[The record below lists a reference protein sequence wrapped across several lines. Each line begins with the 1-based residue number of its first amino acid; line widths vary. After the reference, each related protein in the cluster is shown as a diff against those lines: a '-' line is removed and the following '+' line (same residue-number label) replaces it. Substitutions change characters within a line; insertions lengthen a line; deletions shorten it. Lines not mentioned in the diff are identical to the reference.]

1 MPFAKSNANQGIG
14 QGMNFRDT
22 QGQDVVLQQPGGWR
36 RHRRRLLLAAGAV
49 IAAALLTALL
59 LRYVSA
65 SNSVSLSR
73 LEIAAVQRGPFVRD
87 IAADG
92 RVVAAVS
99 PTLYAAAAGT
109 IQYRVQAG
117 DVVQKGGVL
126 GVLDSPE
133 LTNRLAQEQAQ
144 SQSLQLAYDN
154 ARLDAQK
161 KRLAARQKLEDAR
174 IDLKSAQTELD
185 RNTRAYSLGAVPQIN
200 VLRAQD
206 VLDKAR
212 IALRHA
218 EQDQSL
224 DQRMVAFDINSK
236 RLAAERQRLV
246 VADLQRQVDAL
257 TLRAPVTGQVGQ
269 RAVADRSKVAKDAP
283 LLSVVDLSALE
294 VEIKVPESFA
304 RDLAP
309 GMHAEISGDGQHWP
323 GVVGAISPEVVA
335 GEVAARVRFAG
346 ARPAG
351 LRQNQRLSVRV
362 VLQRVADALTV
373 ARGPSLDSDGGSA
386 VYVVHGDLA
395 VRTPVRLG
403 PASIDR
409 VQVLAGLQPGTRVV
423 VAGAEAFHDAPRV
436 VISH

>member
-1 MPFAKSNANQGIG
+1 
-14 QGMNFRDT
+14 MNFRDT
-22 QGQDVVLQQPGGWR
+22 QGQDILIEQARGWR
-36 RHRRRLLLAAGAV
+36 RHRRKLIGGALVVLV
-49 IAAALLTALL
+49 IAVLVALL
-59 LRYVSA
+59 LRYAAA

-73 LEIAAVQRGPFVRD
+73 LEISSVTRGPFVRD

-99 PTLYAAAAGT
+99 PTLYAAATGT
-109 IQYRVQAG
+109 IRYRVQAG
-117 DVVQKGGVL
+117 DTVRKDAVL

-133 LTNRLAQEQAQ
+133 LANRLAQEQAQ
-144 SQSLQLAYDN
+144 WQSLQVAYQS
-154 ARLDAQK
+154 AQLDAQK
-161 KRLAARQKLEDAR
+161 QQLAARQKLEDAR
-174 IDLKSAQTELD
+174 IDLKAAQTDLD
-185 RNTRAYSLGAVPQIN
+185 RNQRAYQMGAVPEIN
-200 VLRAQD
+200 VLRARNT
-206 VLDKAR
+206 LDKAQ
-212 IALRHA
+212 IGLRHA
-218 EQDQSL
+218 EQDQTL
-224 DQRMVAFDINSK
+224 DGRMTAFAIRSK
-236 RLAAERQRLV
+236 RLAAARQQLI

-269 RAVADRSKVAKDAP
+269 LAVADRTKVLKDAA

-309 GMHAEISGDGQHWP
+309 GMHAEISGDGQRWP

-351 LRQNQRLSVRV
+351 LRQNQRLNVRV

-373 ARGPSLDSDGGSA
+373 ARGPSLDSSGGST
-386 VYVVHGDLA
+386 VYVLHGDLA

-409 VQVLAGLQPGTRVV
+409 VQILAGLQPGERVV
-423 VAGAEAFHDAPRV
+423 IAGADAFHDAARV
-436 VISH
+436 VIAR

>member
-1 MPFAKSNANQGIG
+1 
-14 QGMNFRDT
+14 MNFRDT
-22 QGQDVVLQQPGGWR
+22 QGQDVVLERPAGWR
-36 RHRRRLLLAAGAV
+36 RHRRSLVVAAGIALAGGSLV
-49 IAAALLTALL
+49 ALVMRFAAA
-59 LRYVSA
+59 S
-65 SNSVSLSR
+65 SSVSLSR
-73 LEIAAVQRGPFVRD
+73 LEVASVQQGPFVRD

-99 PTLYAAAAGT
+99 PTLYAAASGT
-109 IQYRVQAG
+109 IHYRTQAG
-117 DVVQKGGVL
+117 DAVKKGDIL

-133 LTNRLAQEQAQ
+133 LASRLAQEQATG
-144 SQSLQLAYDN
+144 QSLELTYEN
-154 ARLDAQK
+154 ARLEAQK
-161 KRLAARQKLEDAR
+161 HRLAARQKLDDAR
-174 IDLKSAQTELD
+174 IDLKAAQTDLD
-185 RNTRAYSLGAVPQIN
+185 RNTRAFQLGAVPEIN
-200 VLRAQD
+200 VLRARD
-206 VLDKAR
+206 ALDKAR

-218 EQDQSL
+218 EQDQGL
-224 DQRMVAFDINSK
+224 DDRMTAFDIRSK
-236 RLAAERQRLV
+236 RLAAARQKLV

-269 RAVADRSKVAKDAP
+269 LAVPDRTKVAKDAA

-309 GMHAEISGDGQHWP
+309 GMHADITGDGQHWA
-323 GVVGAISPEVVA
+323 GIVGAISPEVVA

-362 VLQRVADALTV
+362 VLQRVANAITV
-373 ARGPSLDSDGGSA
+373 ARGPSLENEGGNA

-409 VQVLAGLQPGTRVV
+409 VQVLAGLEPGERVV
-423 VAGAEAFHDAPRV
+423 VAGADAFHDAPRV
-436 VISH
+436 VISR

>member
-1 MPFAKSNANQGIG
+1 
-14 QGMNFRDT
+14 MNFRDT
-22 QGQDVVLQQPGGWR
+22 QGQDFVLETAQGWR
-36 RHRRRLLLAAGAV
+36 RHKRRLLAIGS
-49 IAAALLTALL
+49 AALVALL
-59 LRYVSA
+59 LGVLLTRYLAA
-65 SNSVSLSR
+65 SGSVSLSR
-73 LEIAAVQRGPFVRD
+73 LEVATVQQGAFVRD

-99 PTLYAAAAGT
+99 PMLYAVAAGT
-109 IQYRVQAG
+109 VRYQVQAG
-117 DVVQKGGVL
+117 DAVQRNAVL
-126 GVLDSPE
+126 GIVASPE
-133 LTNRLAQEQAQ
+133 LTNRLAQEQATL
-144 SQSLQLAYDN
+144 QSLSLAYEN
-154 ARLDAQK
+154 AHLDAQK

-174 IDLKSAQTELD
+174 IDLKSAQTDLD
-185 RNTRAYSLGAVPQIN
+185 RNTRAYKMGAVPEIN

-206 VLDKAR
+206 ALDKAQ
-212 IALRHA
+212 ISLRHA
-218 EQDQSL
+218 EQDQGL
-224 DQRMVAFDINSK
+224 DNRMVAFEIRSK
-236 RLAAERQRLV
+236 RLAAERQQLI

-269 RAVADRSKVAKDAP
+269 LAVADRTKVAKDAA

-309 GMHAEISGDGQHWP
+309 GMHAEISGDGQRWP
-323 GVVGAISPEVVA
+323 GVVGAISPEVVG
-335 GEVAARVRFAG
+335 GEVAARVRFAS

-362 VLQRVADALTV
+362 VLQRVADAITV

-386 VYVVHGDLA
+386 VYVLHGDLA

-403 PASIDR
+403 PSSIDR
-409 VQVLAGLQPGTRVV
+409 VQILAGLQPGERVV
-423 VAGAEAFHDAPRV
+423 VAGAESFHDAPRV

>member
-1 MPFAKSNANQGIG
+1 MT
-14 QGMNFRDT
+14 FRDT
-22 QGQDVVLQQPGGWR
+22 SAQDIPLAAPPLWR
-36 RHRRRLLLAAGAV
+36 RHPRRLIYGGGVLLGVLLMGLLLTRYLAAA
-49 IAAALLTALL
+49 
-59 LRYVSA
+59 
-65 SNSVSLSR
+65 NSISLGR
-73 LEIAAVQRGPFVRD
+73 LEVATVQQGPFVRD

-109 IQYRVQAG
+109 VRYRVQAG
-117 DVVQKGGVL
+117 DAVRKGAVL
-126 GVLDSPE
+126 GVVDSPE
-133 LTNRLAQEQAQ
+133 LTNRLAQEQATL
-144 SQSLQLAYDN
+144 QSLG
-154 ARLDAQK
+154 LDAQNEQLQAQQR
-161 KRLAARQKLEDAR
+161 RLTARQKLEDAR
-174 IDLKSAQTELD
+174 IDLKTAQTELD
-185 RNTRAYSLGAVPQIN
+185 RYTRAFKLGAVPEIN
-200 VLRAQD
+200 MLRARD
-206 VLDKAR
+206 VRDKAQ

-218 EQDQSL
+218 GQDRGLESE
-224 DQRMVAFDINSK
+224 RVAFNMRSK
-236 RLAAERQRLV
+236 RLAVARQKLV

-269 RAVADRSKVAKDAP
+269 LAVADRTQVAKDAA

-309 GMHAEISGDGQHWP
+309 GMPAELGGDGKHWP

-346 ARPAG
+346 PRPEG

-362 VLQRVADALTV
+362 VLQRVADAITV

-386 VYVVHGDLA
+386 VYVLHGDLA

-403 PASIDR
+403 ASSIDR
-409 VQVLAGLQPGTRVV
+409 VQVLAGLRPGQRVV
-423 VAGAEAFHDAPRV
+423 VAGAESFHDAPRV
-436 VISH
+436 VISQ

>member
-1 MPFAKSNANQGIG
+1 
-14 QGMNFRDT
+14 MNFRDT
-22 QGQDVVLQQPGGWR
+22 QGQDFVLEAAQGWR
-36 RHRRRLLLAAGAV
+36 RHKRRLLV
-49 IAAALLTALL
+49 IGSAALVALL
-59 LRYVSA
+59 LGVLLTRYLAA
-65 SNSVSLSR
+65 SGSVSLSR
-73 LEIAAVQRGPFVRD
+73 LEVATVQQGAFVRD

-99 PTLYAAAAGT
+99 PMLYAVAAGT
-109 IQYRVQAG
+109 VRYQVQAG
-117 DVVQKGGVL
+117 DAVQKNAVL
-126 GVLDSPE
+126 GIVESPE
-133 LTNRLAQEQAQ
+133 LTNRLAQEQATR
-144 SQSLQLAYDN
+144 QSLSLAYEN
-154 ARLDAQK
+154 AHLDAQK

-174 IDLKSAQTELD
+174 IDLKSAQTDLD
-185 RNTRAYSLGAVPQIN
+185 RNTRAYKMGAVPEIN

-206 VLDKAR
+206 ALDKAQ
-212 IALRHA
+212 ISLRHA
-218 EQDQSL
+218 EQDQGL
-224 DQRMVAFDINSK
+224 DNRMVAFEIRSK
-236 RLAAERQRLV
+236 RLAAERQQLI

-269 RAVADRSKVAKDAP
+269 LAVADRTKVAKDAA

-309 GMHAEISGDGQHWP
+309 GMHAEISGDGQRWP
-323 GVVGAISPEVVA
+323 GVVGAISPEVVG
-335 GEVAARVRFAG
+335 GEVAARVRFAS

-362 VLQRVADALTV
+362 VLQRLADAITV

-386 VYVVHGDLA
+386 VYVLHGDLA

-403 PASIDR
+403 ASSIDR
-409 VQVLAGLQPGTRVV
+409 VQVLAGLKPGQRVV
-423 VAGAEAFHDAPRV
+423 VAGAESFHDAPRV

>member
-1 MPFAKSNANQGIG
+1 
-14 QGMNFRDT
+14 MNFRDT
-22 QGQDVVLQQPGGWR
+22 QGQDFVLEAAQGWR
-36 RHRRRLLLAAGAV
+36 RHKRRLLYIGSAV
-49 IAAALLTALL
+49 LVALL
-59 LRYVSA
+59 LGVLLTRYLAA
-65 SNSVSLSR
+65 SGSVSLSR
-73 LEIAAVQRGPFVRD
+73 LEVATVQQGAFVRD

-99 PTLYAAAAGT
+99 PMLYAVAAGT
-109 IQYRVQAG
+109 VRYQVQAG
-117 DVVQKGGVL
+117 DAVQKNAVL
-126 GVLDSPE
+126 GIVESPE
-133 LTNRLAQEQAQ
+133 LTNRLAQEQATL
-144 SQSLQLAYDN
+144 QSLSLAYEN
-154 ARLDAQK
+154 AHLDAQK

-174 IDLKSAQTELD
+174 IDLKSAQTDLD
-185 RNTRAYSLGAVPQIN
+185 RNTRAYKMGAVPEIN

-206 VLDKAR
+206 ALDKAQ
-212 IALRHA
+212 ISLRHA
-218 EQDQSL
+218 EQDQGL
-224 DQRMVAFDINSK
+224 DNRMVAFEIRSK
-236 RLAAERQRLV
+236 RLAAERQQLI

-269 RAVADRSKVAKDAP
+269 LAVADRTKVAKDAA

-309 GMHAEISGDGQHWP
+309 GMHAEISGDGQRWP
-323 GVVGAISPEVVA
+323 GVVGAISPEVVG
-335 GEVAARVRFAG
+335 GEVAARVRFAS

-362 VLQRVADALTV
+362 VLQRVADAITV

-386 VYVVHGDLA
+386 VYVLHGDLA

-403 PASIDR
+403 PSSIDR
-409 VQVLAGLQPGTRVV
+409 VQILAGLKPGERVV
-423 VAGAEAFHDAPRV
+423 VAGAESFHDAPRV

>member
-1 MPFAKSNANQGIG
+1 
-14 QGMNFRDT
+14 MNFRDT
-22 QGQDVVLQQPGGWR
+22 QGQDFVLEAAQGWR
-36 RHRRRLLLAAGAV
+36 RHKRRLLV
-49 IAAALLTALL
+49 IGSAALVALL
-59 LRYVSA
+59 LGVLLTRYLAA
-65 SNSVSLSR
+65 SGSVSLSR
-73 LEIAAVQRGPFVRD
+73 LEVATVQQGAFVRD

-99 PTLYAAAAGT
+99 PMLYAVAAGT
-109 IQYRVQAG
+109 VRYQVQAG
-117 DVVQKGGVL
+117 DAVQRNAVL
-126 GVLDSPE
+126 GIVASPE
-133 LTNRLAQEQAQ
+133 LTNRLAQEQATL
-144 SQSLQLAYDN
+144 QSLSLAYEN
-154 ARLDAQK
+154 AHLDAQK

-174 IDLKSAQTELD
+174 IDLKSAQTDLD
-185 RNTRAYSLGAVPQIN
+185 RNTRAYKMGAVPEIN

-206 VLDKAR
+206 ALDKAQ
-212 IALRHA
+212 ISLRHA
-218 EQDQSL
+218 EQDQGL
-224 DQRMVAFDINSK
+224 DNRMVAFEIRSK
-236 RLAAERQRLV
+236 RLAAERQQLI

-269 RAVADRSKVAKDAP
+269 LAVADRTKVAKDAA

-309 GMHAEISGDGQHWP
+309 GMHAEISGDGQRWP
-323 GVVGAISPEVVA
+323 GVVGAISPEVVG
-335 GEVAARVRFAG
+335 GEVAARVRFAS

-362 VLQRVADALTV
+362 VLQRVADAITV

-386 VYVVHGDLA
+386 VYVLHGDLA

-403 PASIDR
+403 PSSIDR
-409 VQVLAGLQPGTRVV
+409 VQILAGLQPGERVV
-423 VAGAEAFHDAPRV
+423 VAGAESFHDAPRV

>member
-1 MPFAKSNANQGIG
+1 
-14 QGMNFRDT
+14 MNFRDT
-22 QGQDVVLQQPGGWR
+22 QGQDVVLQQPGSWR
-36 RHRRRLLLAAGAV
+36 RHRRRLLLATGAA
-49 IAAALLTALL
+49 IAAALLVALL
-59 LRYVSA
+59 LRYMSA

-218 EQDQSL
+218 EQDQGL
-224 DQRMVAFDINSK
+224 DQRMVAFEINSK

-309 GMHAEISGDGQHWP
+309 GMHAEISGDGQRWP

-409 VQVLAGLQPGTRVV
+409 VQVLAGLRPGERVV
-423 VAGAEAFHDAPRV
+423 VAGASAFHDAPRV

>member
-1 MPFAKSNANQGIG
+1 
-14 QGMNFRDT
+14 MNFRDT
-22 QGQDVVLQQPGGWR
+22 QGQDSVLETPQSWR
-36 RHRRRLLLAAGAV
+36 RHRRRLVYGGGALLGLLLLGALLARYF
-49 IAAALLTALL
+49 AA
-59 LRYVSA
+59 SG
-65 SNSVSLSR
+65 SVSLGR
-73 LEIAAVQRGPFVRD
+73 LEIATVQQGAFVRD

-109 IQYRVQAG
+109 VRYRVQAG
-117 DVVQKGGVL
+117 DAVSKGALL
-126 GVLDSPE
+126 GVVDSPE
-133 LTNRLAQEQAQ
+133 LTNRLAQEQATL
-144 SQSLQLAYDN
+144 QSLG
-154 ARLDAQK
+154 LDAQNEQLQAQQR
-161 KRLAARQKLEDAR
+161 RLTARQKLEDAR
-174 IDLKSAQTELD
+174 IDLKTAQTELD
-185 RNTRAYSLGAVPQIN
+185 RYTRAFKLGAVPEIN
-200 VLRAQD
+200 MLRARD
-206 VLDKAR
+206 ARDKAR

-218 EQDQSL
+218 EQDRGL
-224 DQRMVAFDINSK
+224 ENERVAFNMRSK
-236 RLAAERQRLV
+236 RLAVARQKLV

-269 RAVADRSKVAKDAP
+269 LAVADRTQVAKDAA

-309 GMHAEISGDGQHWP
+309 GMPAAIGGDGKHWS

-346 ARPAG
+346 PRPEG

-362 VLQRVADALTV
+362 VLQRVADAITV
-373 ARGPSLDSDGGSA
+373 ARGPSLDSEGGSA
-386 VYVVHGDLA
+386 VYVMHGDLA

-403 PASIDR
+403 PSSIDR
-409 VQVLAGLQPGTRVV
+409 VQILAGLKPGERVV
-423 VAGAEAFHDAPRV
+423 VAGAESFHDAPRV

>member
-1 MPFAKSNANQGIG
+1 
-14 QGMNFRDT
+14 MNFRDT
-22 QGQDVVLQQPGGWR
+22 QGQDFVLETAQGWR
-36 RHRRRLLLAAGAV
+36 RHKRRLLYIGSAV
-49 IAAALLTALL
+49 LVALL
-59 LRYVSA
+59 LGVLLTRYFAA

-73 LEIAAVQRGPFVRD
+73 LEVATVQQGAFVRD

-99 PTLYAAAAGT
+99 PTLYAAASGT
-109 IQYRVQAG
+109 VRYQVQAG
-117 DVVQKGGVL
+117 DAVQKNAVL
-126 GVLDSPE
+126 GIVESPE
-133 LTNRLAQEQAQ
+133 LTNRLAQEQATL
-144 SQSLQLAYDN
+144 QSLSLAYEN
-154 ARLDAQK
+154 AHLDAQK

-174 IDLKSAQTELD
+174 IDLKSAQTDLD
-185 RNTRAYSLGAVPQIN
+185 RNTRAYKMGAVPEIN

-206 VLDKAR
+206 ALDKAQ
-212 IALRHA
+212 ISLRHA
-218 EQDQSL
+218 EQDQGL
-224 DQRMVAFDINSK
+224 DNRMVAFEIRSK
-236 RLAAERQRLV
+236 RLAAERQQLI

-269 RAVADRSKVAKDAP
+269 LAVADRTKVAKDAA

-309 GMHAEISGDGQHWP
+309 GMHAEISGDGQRWP
-323 GVVGAISPEVVA
+323 GIVGAISPEVVG
-335 GEVAARVRFAG
+335 GEVAARVRFAS

-362 VLQRVADALTV
+362 VLQRVADAITV

-386 VYVVHGDLA
+386 VYVLHGDLA

-403 PASIDR
+403 PSSIDR
-409 VQVLAGLQPGTRVV
+409 VQILAGLKPGERVV
-423 VAGAEAFHDAPRV
+423 VAGAESFHDAPRV

>member
-1 MPFAKSNANQGIG
+1 
-14 QGMNFRDT
+14 MNFRDT
-22 QGQDVVLQQPGGWR
+22 QGQDVVLQQPGSWR
-36 RHRRRLLLAAGAV
+36 RHRRRLLLAAGAT
-49 IAAALLTALL
+49 IAAALLVALL

-133 LTNRLAQEQAQ
+133 LTNHLAQEQAQ

-218 EQDQSL
+218 EQDQGL
-224 DQRMVAFDINSK
+224 DQRMVAFEINSK

-335 GEVAARVRFAG
+335 GEVAARVRFAD

-409 VQVLAGLQPGTRVV
+409 VQVLAGLRPGERVV
-423 VAGAEAFHDAPRV
+423 VAGASAFHDAPRV

>member
-1 MPFAKSNANQGIG
+1 
-14 QGMNFRDT
+14 MNFRDT
-22 QGQDVVLQQPGGWR
+22 QGQDVVLQQPGSWR
-36 RHRRRLLLAAGAV
+36 RHRRRLLLAAGAA
-49 IAAALLTALL
+49 IAAALLVALL

-109 IQYRVQAG
+109 VRYRVQAG
-117 DVVQKGGVL
+117 DAVSKGALL
-126 GVLDSPE
+126 GVVDSPE
-133 LTNRLAQEQAQ
+133 LTNRLAQEQATL
-144 SQSLQLAYDN
+144 QSLG
-154 ARLDAQK
+154 LDAQNEQLQAQQR
-161 KRLAARQKLEDAR
+161 RLTARQKLEDAR
-174 IDLKSAQTELD
+174 IDLKTAQTELD
-185 RNTRAYSLGAVPQIN
+185 RYTRAFRLGAVPEIN
-200 VLRAQD
+200 MLRARD
-206 VLDKAR
+206 ARDKAR

-218 EQDQSL
+218 EQDRGL
-224 DQRMVAFDINSK
+224 ENERVAFNMRSK
-236 RLAAERQRLV
+236 RLAVARQKLV

-269 RAVADRSKVAKDAP
+269 LAVADRTQVAKDAP

-309 GMHAEISGDGQHWP
+309 GMPAGIGGDGKHWS

-346 ARPAG
+346 PRPEG

-362 VLQRVADALTV
+362 VLQRVADAITV
-373 ARGPSLDSDGGSA
+373 ARGPSLDSEGGSA
-386 VYVVHGDLA
+386 VYVLHGDLA

-403 PASIDR
+403 PSSIDR
-409 VQVLAGLQPGTRVV
+409 VQILAGLKPGERVV
-423 VAGAEAFHDAPRV
+423 VAGAESFHDAPRV

>member
-1 MPFAKSNANQGIG
+1 
-14 QGMNFRDT
+14 MNFRDT
-22 QGQDVVLQQPGGWR
+22 QGQDLVLETPQGWR
-36 RHRRRLLLAAGAV
+36 RHKRRLIYIGSAV
-49 IAAALLTALL
+49 LVALL
-59 LRYVSA
+59 LGVLLTRYFAA

-73 LEIAAVQRGPFVRD
+73 LEVATVQQGAFVRD

-99 PTLYAAAAGT
+99 PTLYAAASGT
-109 IQYRVQAG
+109 VRYQVQAG
-117 DVVQKGGVL
+117 DAVQKNAVL
-126 GVLDSPE
+126 GIVESPE
-133 LTNRLAQEQAQ
+133 LTNRLAQEQATR
-144 SQSLQLAYDN
+144 QSLSLAYEN
-154 ARLDAQK
+154 AHLDAQK

-174 IDLKSAQTELD
+174 IDLKAAQTDLD
-185 RNTRAYSLGAVPQIN
+185 RNARAYKLGAVPEIN

-206 VLDKAR
+206 ALDKAQ
-212 IALRHA
+212 ISLRHA
-218 EQDQSL
+218 EQDQGL
-224 DQRMVAFDINSK
+224 DNRMVAFEIRSK
-236 RLAAERQRLV
+236 RLVAERQQLI

-269 RAVADRSKVAKDAP
+269 LAVADRTKVAKDAA

-309 GMHAEISGDGQHWP
+309 GMHAEISGDGQRWP
-323 GVVGAISPEVVA
+323 GIVGAISPEVVG
-335 GEVAARVRFAG
+335 GEVAARVRFAS

-362 VLQRVADALTV
+362 VLQRLADAITV

-386 VYVVHGDLA
+386 VYVLHGDLA

-403 PASIDR
+403 ASSIDR
-409 VQVLAGLQPGTRVV
+409 VQVLAGLKPGQRVV
-423 VAGAEAFHDAPRV
+423 IAGAESFHDAPRV
-436 VISH
+436 VISR